1 MQSTLSGHLKLIFDD
16 GVSSNPLKTDRN
28 LFWETIIKHLA
39 LLSHLACYA
48 YIMLIFMAECKIR
61 PGHGYYI
68 FHLRSIRCCEG
79 QYNLWF
85 FFPFD
90 ICRGVR
96 LNWKVRLCF
105 VISFQDLMNIS
116 MTRMWF
122 VPFLRMIWNYKNIFA
137 VGLFYTDLISYPDA
151 SVNFHKPYVC

>member
-79 QYNLWF
+79 QCNLWF
-85 FFPFD
+85 FFSFWYLPWSAFKLKGAPLFCYFLSGPNEYFD
-90 ICRGVR
+90 DTYVICTFSSNGTTKTFS
-96 LNWKVRLCF
+96 L
-105 VISFQDLMNIS
+105 
-116 MTRMWF
+116 
-122 VPFLRMIWNYKNIFA
+122 
-137 VGLFYTDLISYPDA
+137 
-151 SVNFHKPYVC
+151 